1 MVAPTVMGRRCLN
14 EESSTVRPLKLAALL
29 LALLIAVVLPALAQ
43 DDGAT
48 IVLPPSVVRGTV
60 EVTGTVNPDGLQS
73 YFLEVAPYDASV
85 ADADARW
92 SPASLPART
101 PVVNGVIAQWQTT
114 LLEDGLYRLRLRIA
128 LADGAQQV
136 LVVGPIRVDNAGAP
150 QLLVTNT
157 PAVTVPPT
165 AAPPPAT
172 PTIVPTPT
180 VVPRPQVVN
189 DLPVMVG
196 GHIRDFNPAIVPTLQ
211 DTGLTWLKWQIP
223 YTVGDDS
230 LLAVARDRISWSHAN
245 GFLAML
251 SIKGSKDELG
261 AMGAEYYPL
270 YAEFVR
276 RVAEFQPDAI
286 QVWNEMNLDREWPQ
300 GQIDP
305 RMYVELLRPAY
316 EAIKSVDPSIRVI
329 TGAPAPTGAE
339 GAFGL
344 DRVWN
349 DDRYYLGMANAGAA
363 DYSDC
368 IGIHY
373 NEGIIA
379 PSQQGGDPRGSYPTY
394 YFPLMLQRAAWPFR
408 NIPTSFCFSEMGY
421 LSPEG
426 YGALPEGFAW
436 AANTSIQEQA
446 QWLHDAILAAAQTQ
460 NMQIDL
466 IIIWNL
472 DFANFEEDPQAGYAI
487 FRADGSCPACAAIR
501 TLRATPTP

>member
-1 MVAPTVMGRRCLN
+1 LKPTGF
-14 EESSTVRPLKLAALL
+14 LL
-29 LALLIAVVLPALAQ
+29 LALLIGLVLPTVAQ
-43 DDGAT
+43 DTGAT
-48 IVLPPSVVRGTV
+48 IVLPPSVVSGTV

-73 YFLEVAPYDASV
+73 YFLEVAPYDAAV

-92 SPASLPART
+92 SPASLPARE
-101 PVVNGVIAQWQTT
+101 PVVNGVVATWQTT
-114 LLEDGLYRLRLRIA
+114 LLEDGLYRLRLRVA
-128 LADGAQQV
+128 LADGTQQV
-136 LVVGPIRVDNAGAP
+136 FVVGPIRVDNAAAP
-150 QLLVTNT
+150 LLLATNT
-157 PAVTVPPT
+157 PAETQLPTPEPPT
-165 AAPPPAT
+165 AT
-172 PTIVPTPT
+172 PTIAPTPT
-180 VVPRPQVVN
+180 VVPRPQVLN
-189 DLPVMVG
+189 DLPVPVG
-196 GHIRDFNPAIVPTLQ
+196 GHIRDFNPAIVPTLH
-211 DTGLTWLKWQIP
+211 DAGLTWLKWQIP
-223 YTVGDDS
+223 FTVGDDS

-261 AMGAEYYPL
+261 AMGADYYPL

-305 RMYVELLRPAY
+305 RMYVDLLRPAY
-316 EAIKSVDPSIRVI
+316 AAIKSVDPSIRVI

-363 DYSDC
+363 DVSDC

-379 PSQQGGDPRGSYPTY
+379 PSQQGGDPRGNYPTY

-408 NIPTSFCFSEMGY
+408 NIETSFCFSELGY

-426 YGALPEGFAW
+426 YGALPSGFAW

-446 QWLHDAILAAAQTQ
+446 EWLRDAIQAAAQAQ

-472 DFANFEEDPQAGYAI
+472 DFSNFEEDPQAGYAI
-487 FRADGSCPACAAIR
+487 FRADGACPACEAIR
-501 TLRATPTP
+501 SLRAAP